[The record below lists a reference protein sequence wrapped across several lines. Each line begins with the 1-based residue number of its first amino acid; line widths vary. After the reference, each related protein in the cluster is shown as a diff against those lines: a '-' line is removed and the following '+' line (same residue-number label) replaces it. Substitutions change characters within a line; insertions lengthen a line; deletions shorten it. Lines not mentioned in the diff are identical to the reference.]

1 MKKLLLTACA
11 LILGWGGVDAAV
23 NPCIKLV
30 NAEYKAEV
38 FGTQLFYRLPTP
50 MVSGT
55 NYTLTMRVYFENP
68 LSEGLGFW
76 PCMYKR
82 DQQEGATLYTGFDAP
97 SFNPGV
103 WTTVTCNFKAEA
115 NYDALQFPI
124 GHVVGVMR
132 IDDVKLVAEGSQENL
147 VDNGTF
153 NEPVEHK
160 VIGWQ
165 QDKDQNPDT
174 WYSFSWATPTFT
186 YEADYD
192 DGVAPVFTD
201 FVLKNYAFTPVTVE
215 QAAAEKDK
223 PIVLMDTDGNVFNGT
238 YGKYE
243 DGIHV
248 SSPKEFDA
256 KNYQLLVESINI
268 DGENNTYTIKLN
280 EDGNYKRYLQASPW
294 GHAFFN
300 SDLANQQGFGG
311 QNGAVWT
318 VASMDVNTKTY
329 SLRSLGV
336 KQGNIMRGESKD
348 PRTDGYL
355 MLSGSE
361 VRIESSNPVAWTF
374 ATCEALPAVD
384 EALTLSVNRILDF
397 TNVTDVDAYIATG
410 IADNKVIMKKVTG
423 AVPANTGLVLIQKNN
438 KTVISIPTCGE
449 ATEDVTGNLLV
460 ATTTQTEVPVGAY
473 VLAGSQQTLGWYSV
487 VDNIPTLPA
496 GKCYLKAPQA
506 GVKSLVMSFDEETT
520 GIAEA
525 EVQREDAVYHNLQG
539 MRVSKPTTGIFIT
552 RGKKVIINK

>member
-30 NAEYKAEV
+30 NAEYKEAS

-55 NYTLTMRVYFENP
+55 TYTLTMRVYFENP
-68 LSEGLGFW
+68 LSEGLPFW
-76 PCMYKR
+76 PCMYER
-82 DQQEGATLYTGFDAP
+82 DQQKGATLYTGFDAP

-124 GHVVGVMR
+124 GHVDGVMR
-132 IDDVKLVAEGSQENL
+132 IDDVKLVVKGTDVNL
-147 VDNGTF
+147 VNNGTF
-153 NEPVEHK
+153 DDTVEHK
-160 VIGWQ
+160 VIGGG
-165 QDKDQNPDT
+165 QDKDQNLGT
-174 WYSFSWATPTFT
+174 WYSFHWATPTFT

-192 DGVAPVFTD
+192 DAAPL
-201 FVLKNYAFTPVTVE
+201 VLKNYTFTPVTVE

-223 PIVLMDTDGNVFNGT
+223 PIVLMNTEGNVFNGT
-238 YGKYE
+238 YGQWN
-243 DGIHV
+243 DGIKV

-256 KNYQLLVESINI
+256 KNYQLLVEPITI
-268 DGENNTYTIKLN
+268 DGEANTYTIKLN
-280 EDGNYKRYLQASPW
+280 EDGNYNRYLQASPW

-300 SDLANQQGFGG
+300 GNLYKRDDKNQPVEYQLGHEGKY
-311 QNGAVWT
+311 GAVWI
-318 VASMDVNTKTY
+318 VASMGENTY
-329 SLRSLGV
+329 SLHSVGV
-336 KQGNIMRGESKD
+336 KQGNIGD
-348 PRTDGYL
+348 RTDGYL
-355 MLSGSE
+355 KLSGSD
-361 VRIESSNPVAWTF
+361 VRIDSSDPVAWTF

-384 EALTLSVNRILDF
+384 EALTLSANSVLDF
-397 TNVTDVDAYIATG
+397 SSVTDVDAYIATN
-410 IADNKVIMKKVTG
+410 IVDNKVIMKKVTG
-423 AVPANTGLVLIQKNN
+423 VVPANTGLVLIQKND
-438 KTVISIPTCGE
+438 KAVISIPTFGE
-449 ATEDVTGNLLV
+449 VTEDVTGNLLV

-473 VLAGSQQTLGWYSV
+473 VLAGSQETLGWYSV

-506 GVKSLVMSFDEETT
+506 GVKSFVMSFDEETT

-539 MRVSKPTTGIFIT
+539 MRVSKPTTGIYIT